1 MIKQFRQVNAYTEY
15 SQFFARIWREEDVD
29 ETNTSSFLSLSLFSA
44 RAIPQAIASVDLTQ
58 YYVACRLS
66 RKP

>member
-1 MIKQFRQVNAYTEY
+1 MIKQFGQVNAYTEY

-29 ETNTSSFLSLSLFSA
+29 ENKHVIFSLSLFSA